1 MAGKGTPQRRSIG
14 CPARPAQIRPTP
26 RIAAMRRT
34 AFSFIA
40 KKGAGFFLAKH
51 D

>member
-1 MAGKGTPQRRSIG
+1 MANKGTPQRRSIG
-14 CPARPAQIRPTP
+14 CPARRKQIRPTP
-26 RIAAMRRT
+26 RIAVIERT

>member
-1 MAGKGTPQRRSIG
+1 MADNRKPHRRSIG
-14 CPARPAQIRPTP
+14 CPARREKIRPTP
-26 RIAAMRRT
+26 RIAVIKRT

-40 KKGAGFFLAKH
+40 KKGAGFLLAKH